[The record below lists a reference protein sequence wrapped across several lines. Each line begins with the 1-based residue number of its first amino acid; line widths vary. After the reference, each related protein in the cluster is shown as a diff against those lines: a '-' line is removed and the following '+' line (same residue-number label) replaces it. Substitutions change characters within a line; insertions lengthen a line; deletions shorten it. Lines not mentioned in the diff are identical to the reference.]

1 MYKTAPIQLLITG
14 GTIDGIDLEPQPG
27 HKSSVAA
34 YIKNKVKPY
43 FDISE
48 QLICFKDSR
57 SVTDE
62 DREGLLNAIAS
73 SAHSHFLITHGTFS
87 MAQSAEYLLARAHL
101 LKGRTIVFVGS
112 FCLGLIDS
120 DGPFNLGFAI
130 ASLNYLAEGIYI
142 AMNGRIFPAGAVD
155 KDLEQ
160 ERFVARG

>member
-1 MYKTAPIQLLITG
+1 MQNSAPIHILITG
-14 GTIDGIDLEPQPG
+14 GTIDGIDLQPKPEQ
-27 HKSSVAA
+27 KSTVAA
-34 YIKNKVKPY
+34 YIKNMVKPY

-62 DREGLLNAIAS
+62 DRESLLNAILS
-73 SAHSHFLITHGTFS
+73 SAHSHFLVTHGTFT
-87 MAQSAEYLLARAHL
+87 MAESAEYLLARADL

-120 DGPFNLGFAI
+120 DGPFNLGFAA
-130 ASLNYLAEGIYI
+130 ASLNYLDEGIYV

-160 ERFVARG
+160 DRFVAR